1 MDDHRN
7 AGKEAGAAGD
17 PSSAAKQNLMDLIQA
32 SYEEGVR
39 LRTRMLALIETSS
52 LSNDEIEHRAASM
65 TELVGRIRRSQARK
79 LRMRAI
85 QLSFA
90 GLAIGALDYAIG
102 ATRLP
107 LDARCLP

>member
-17 PSSAAKQNLMDLIQA
+17 PSPSGLMDLIQA

-90 GLAIGALDYAIG
+90 GLAIGALGYAIG
-102 ATRLP
+102 ATRIL

>member
-17 PSSAAKQNLMDLIQA
+17 PSSAAKQDLMDLIQA

-52 LSNDEIEHRAASM
+52 L
-65 TELVGRIRRSQARK
+65 
-79 LRMRAI
+79 
-85 QLSFA
+85 
-90 GLAIGALDYAIG
+90 
-102 ATRLP
+102 
-107 LDARCLP
+107 